1 MNRLSLENRQASR
14 RLAAQNASLSLF
26 GIERVVI
33 TSPTIILVSMVFS
46 TLAAVSSAGA
56 GLKVASLSTIA
67 TEIAENVGGSAV
79 RVRPL
84 IRAGIDPHDFQPSPR
99 DMQEIEGADLVVLTG
114 KGMEGYLT
122 KLEGAVGGKA
132 KFVDV
137 GAEIPTLTLEEDGRL
152 VEDPHWWH
160 SIANMKKATSVI
172 RKHFV
177 EADPTNKALYTRN
190 AAEYLVKLT
199 DLEKWVRQEIAALPR
214 DRRKLVTSHDAL
226 QYFAQEYGFKIYA
239 IEGVSTDDQPSSKKI
254 TELIDI
260 IRAQQVKAVFFE
272 SVANP
277 KVISEITKETGAKV
291 GGELFVDGLGE
302 KKAST
307 YPDMI
312 RHNVQ
317 MIVDNLK

>member
-1 MNRLSLENRQASR
+1 M
-14 RLAAQNASLSLF
+14 
-26 GIERVVI
+26 
-33 TSPTIILVSMVFS
+33 TILVRIVLL
-46 TLAAVSSAGA
+46 TLAGVSSAGA
-56 GLKVASLSTIA
+56 ELKVASLSTIA
-67 TEIAENVGGSAV
+67 TEIAENVGESAV

-84 IRAGIDPHDFQPSPR
+84 IKAGIDPHDFQPSPR

-177 EADPTNKALYTRN
+177 EADPANKALYARN
-190 AAEYLVKLT
+190 ATEYLVKLT

-239 IEGVSTDDQPSSKKI
+239 IEGVSTEDQPSSKKI

-307 YPDMI
+307 YSDMI